1 MRRKLAEWAQ
11 EVYRLS
17 ERRAARLM
25 KMVRSSQRYRSRKDP
40 QVPLRRRL
48 KELAATYVRYGYRRL
63 TVLLRREGWRVNA
76 KRIYRLYSEEDLT
89 VRTKQRKKLARR
101 QRVPVPAATRPN
113 QCWSMDFMSDR
124 LADGRPFR
132 ILTVVDQYTR
142 ECVRLAADRS
152 MSGAKVVEALNRACQ
167 EYGGRPESITCD
179 NGSEFAGRVLEAWAM
194 EQGVQLI
201 FIRPGPPMENG
212 FIESFNGRLRDE
224 CLNVEW
230 FTSLEDARRQLAT
243 WRYHYNHERPH
254 SALQDQT
261 PASVAETH
269 RREWERRF
277 AFSSLDRALGGPPQG
292 FAAPAD
298 AALDPGRRAPCKN
311 TFYEGEAPSRSAGES
326 GVPLLS
332 LWSARNPHFM
342 WSGGP

>member
-1 MRRKLAEWAQ
+1 
-11 EVYRLS
+11 V
-17 ERRAARLM
+17 
-25 KMVRSSQRYRSRKDP
+25 
-40 QVPLRRRL
+40 

-63 TVLLRREGWRVNA
+63 TVLLRRAGWEVNA
-76 KRIYRLYSEEDLT
+76 KRIYRLYSEEGLS
-89 VRTKQRKKLARR
+89 VRTKLRKKIARR

-132 ILTVVDQYTR
+132 ILTMVDQFTR
-142 ECVRLAADRS
+142 ECVGLEADRS
-152 MSGAKVVEALNRACQ
+152 MSGPKVVEALNRACQ

-201 FIRPGPPMENG
+201 FIRPGRPMENG

-230 FTSLEDARRQLAT
+230 FTALEDARRQLAT

-254 SALQDQT
+254 SALKDQT
-261 PASVAETH
+261 PASVAAEH
-269 RREWERRF
+269 GSEVKRRF
-277 AFSSLDRALGGPPQG
+277 AFSILARALGVPPQW
-292 FAAPAD
+292 FAAPAT
-298 AALDPGRRAPCKN
+298 AALDPGRRAPSKAAIP
-311 TFYEGEAPSRSAGES
+311 EGEAPCRSAAETRES
-326 GVPLLS
+326 LWS
-332 LWSARNPHFM
+332 LWSARKTDFM
-342 WSGGP
+342 RSGGP

>member
-48 KELAATYVRYGYRRL
+48 QELAATYVRYGYRRL
-63 TVLLRREGWRVNA
+63 TVFLRREGWKVNA
-76 KRIYRLYSEEDLT
+76 KRIYRLYSEEGLT

-101 QRVPVPAATRPN
+101 QRVPAPAAMRPN

-132 ILTVVDQYTR
+132 ILTMVDQYTR
-142 ECVRLAADRS
+142 ECVALAADRS
-152 MSGAKVVEALNRACQ
+152 MSGTKVVEALNRASQ
-167 EYGGRPESITCD
+167 EYGGKPESITCD
-179 NGSEFAGRVLEAWAM
+179 HGSEFAGRVLEAWAM
-194 EQGVQLI
+194 EHGVQLV
-201 FIRPGPPMENG
+201 FIRPGRPMENG

-230 FTSLEDARRQLAT
+230 FQSLEEARQKLAA
-243 WRYHYNHERPH
+243 WRYHYNHQRPH
-254 SALQDQT
+254 RALGDRT
-261 PASVAETH
+261 PASVAGEH
-269 RREWERRF
+269 EGPGERRF
-277 AFSSLDRALGGPPQG
+277 AFSILDRALGVPPQG

-298 AALDPGRRAPCKN
+298 AALDPGPRAPSKGALQ
-311 TFYEGEAPSRSAGES
+311 EGEAPLRSAAGTRVS
-326 GVPLLS
+326 LLS
-332 LWSARNPHFM
+332 LWRIRNPHFM
-342 WSGGP
+342 RSGGP